1 MPNKATQMDQNYFL
15 NMGVLVI
22 RKQGDLIE
30 SSQKELL
37 KASQINLGFITSQK
51 QYDLQRQAISI

>member
-1 MPNKATQMDQNYFL
+1 MDQNYFL